1 MLRHSVVS
9 DSGSSV
15 CGNFQARLLEQVA
28 ISYSMGPS

>member
-15 CGNFQARLLEQVA
+15 RGNFQARLPEQVA